1 MAYEA
6 IRYSVTRP
14 GNDGVQEEVVV
25 EGLLTRE
32 IRPMLTYAFL
42 LAHVTA
48 ALRRKLLVGDGQR
61 NPQQVRNRRY
71 QLRALLHAAGKTETD
86 VIGEDFGA
94 GFDTLCDR
102 AVRSVPS
109 DRTRADLRRGLCWW
123 RRQYNEL
130 LREKSYQP
138 AVQPVGSFAD
148 LLHQRIAASGLTRS
162 GTAVRAE
169 IPPPTLYSWL
179 AGHAPGPAALPRL
192 ARLESVLELP
202 AGTLAKYALPAR
214 GTGAP
219 APASEYRERLR
230 QLRKDRYRLRN
241 DEVSD
246 QLRDE
251 WLALL
256 QYKTSMAPQLA
267 RSPRAIWR
275 LTSGKNAPRTMAWF
289 NTVGSRY
296 CPAADSEW
304 KHVTSL
310 IGFLRNKPAE
320 HGLTVAVDVEPTLA
334 LFAVP
339 QVLEPYFAWLV
350 ERAGGIANN
359 HVKTLANFV
368 QCLTV
373 DPHGW
378 LYQQPA
384 AAEKLPATLRPTA
397 DWESMCAA
405 ANRIATLYRREAKGQ
420 QSRDPFEPIRPLLA
434 LPEPFAPVCD
444 AIHRL
449 DALALAAGA
458 GSMRAAQAKR
468 DAALMTVMMSI
479 PLRQRNIVN
488 LTYRDSG
495 DGTLRKEPDGQY
507 WIRIPADQVKN
518 RKAIAAPL
526 PSSATARLD
535 EYLAVHRP
543 RLLAGA
549 TSDYVFVAGNTNGK
563 GRAWWTLGNRLFNLT
578 RTLIPGCMG
587 FHTHMWR
594 HLFATRW
601 LEKHP
606 DDYLTVALL
615 LGDDMDTVM
624 RYYGR
629 PSASK
634 AAGRANQEI
643 DDLFSRKRR
652 SDGGRDEPSSQPHF

>member
-1 MAYEA
+1 MTYGA

-14 GNDGVQEEVVV
+14 GNDGVQDEVVV

-32 IRPMLTYAFL
+32 IRPMLTYALL

-48 ALRRKLLVGDGQR
+48 ALRRKLLVGDGHR
-61 NPQQVRNRRY
+61 DPQQVRNRRY
-71 QLRALLHAAGKTETD
+71 HLRALLRVAGKTETD

-94 GFDTLCDR
+94 GFDALCDR
-102 AVRSVPS
+102 AVRSVAS

-130 LREKSYQP
+130 LREKSYQAAAQP
-138 AVQPVGSFAD
+138 AGSLAD
-148 LLHQRIAASGLTRS
+148 LLRQQIAASGLTRS

-202 AGTLAKYALPAR
+202 AGTLAKYALPAQ
-214 GTGAP
+214 GMGAP

-230 QLRKDRYRLRN
+230 RLRKDRYRLRSE
-241 DEVSD
+241 EVSD

-350 ERAGGIANN
+350 ERAGGIVNN
-359 HVKTLANFV
+359 RVKTLANFV

-373 DPHGW
+373 APHGW

-384 AAEKLPATLRPTA
+384 MAEKLPAALRPGA

-543 RLLAGA
+543 RLLAGT

-643 DDLFSRKRR
+643 DDLFSQKRR
-652 SDGGRDEPSSQPHF
+652 SDGERDEPSSQPHF